1 MIELVTGQQQQQ
13 QDADSATTAAAAG
26 IDCTPEQQQQ
36 QQQLCD
42 ALSCLALHAE
52 CDEDVRRQL
61 CSSPALLQ
69 RLTQL
74 LQAADLHTA
83 QLAAHLVWYVSRS
96 AELRLFLQQ
105 QVQLMPAL
113 LGLLAGQDVAAAR
126 AAAFA
131 LNNCAHEQSF
141 RFAMLEAGAVPCLVE
156 MLSGCDA
163 LGQEVSC
170 SSPLLLACGPP
181 AYSAPP
187 GTPNKELRCYVRRRL
202 LEAAG
207 MHIVLLLIRSWAACV
222 LARRSRLRNL
232 DIPSAFSRKRK
243 RPAALLHHV
252 YASAQCC

>member
-13 QDADSATTAAAAG
+13 HADSTAAATAAGSVDSCTPEQQQQQDADSAAATAAG
-26 IDCTPEQQQQ
+26 NIDNCTPDQQ

-74 LQAADLHTA
+74 LQAQDLHTA
-83 QLAAHLVWYVSRS
+83 QLAAHLVWYISRS

-105 QVQLMPAL
+105 QAQLLPAL

-141 RFAMLEAGAVPCLVE
+141 RFAVLEAGAVPCLVE

-163 LGQEVSC
+163 LGQEVSVMC
-170 SSPLLLACGPP
+170 DINSLCVVHGVVHGVVHEVM
-181 AYSAPP
+181 YCT
-187 GTPNKELRCYVRRRL
+187 GIMG
-202 LEAAG
+202 AG
-207 MHIVLLLIRSWAACV
+207 RV
-222 LARRSRLRNL
+222 
-232 DIPSAFSRKRK
+232 P
-243 RPAALLHHV
+243 
-252 YASAQCC
+252 

>member
-1 MIELVTGQQQQQ
+1 V
-13 QDADSATTAAAAG
+13 
-26 IDCTPEQQQQ
+26 
-36 QQQLCD
+36 
-42 ALSCLALHAE
+42 
-52 CDEDVRRQL
+52 
-61 CSSPALLQ
+61 LLQ

-74 LQAADLHTA
+74 LHAADLHTA

-105 QVQLMPAL
+105 QAQLLPAL

-170 SSPLLLACGPP
+170 
-181 AYSAPP
+181 YI
-187 GTPNKELRCYVRRRL
+187 TET
-202 LEAAG
+202 AAWSCR
-207 MHIVLLLIRSWAACV
+207 HA
-222 LARRSRLRNL
+222 
-232 DIPSAFSRKRK
+232 
-243 RPAALLHHV
+243 
-252 YASAQCC
+252 